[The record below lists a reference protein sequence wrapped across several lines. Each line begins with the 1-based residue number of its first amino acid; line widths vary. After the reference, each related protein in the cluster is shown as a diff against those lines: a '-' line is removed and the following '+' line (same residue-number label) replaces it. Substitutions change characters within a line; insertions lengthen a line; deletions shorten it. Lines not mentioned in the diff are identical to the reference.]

1 MKNLTPKFYSVST
14 PREVEYSPAGDSV
27 VQEFELE
34 YSPQGVPHL
43 VPIGTYDLYDVI
55 QSFRDECDLGKIF
68 QRYANGDVMALNK
81 RQGVYADISDMPQDI
96 FAAANL
102 IQRVEAIYNELDEGS
117 RQRVGSFEDFLKNPL
132 AVLSDH
138 SSSDAG
144 SSESVPSGSAGSEGG
159 EH

>member
-1 MKNLTPKFYSVST
+1 MSKFYSLSE
-14 PREVEYSPAGDSV
+14 PRPVEVNPAGDSV

-43 VPIGTYDLYDVI
+43 VPTGTYDLYEVI

-81 RQGVYADISDMPQDI
+81 RQGVYADISNIPQDI

-102 IQRVEAIYNELDEGS
+102 LARVEAIYNDLDEVS
-117 RQRVGSFEDFLKNPL
+117 RKRFGSFEDFLKNPL

-138 SSSDAG
+138 PASDAG
-144 SSESVPSGSAGSEGG
+144 SSDPVSAVSAGSEGG
-159 EH
+159 DK

>member
-14 PREVEYSPAGDSV
+14 PREVDFSPAGDSV
-27 VQEFELE
+27 VQDFELE

-43 VPIGTYDLYDVI
+43 VPTGSYDLYEVI

-81 RQGVYADISDMPQDI
+81 RQGVYADISDFPQDI

-102 IQRVEAIYNELDEGS
+102 LERVEVIYDGLSEDLRS
-117 RQRVGSFEDFLKNPL
+117 RVGSFEDFLKNPL
-132 AVLSDH
+132 SVLSD
-138 SSSDAG
+138 SPASVAG
-144 SSESVPSGSAGSEGG
+144 SSKIEPAYTAGSEGG
-159 EH
+159 EN

>member
-1 MKNLTPKFYSVST
+1 MSKFYSLSV
-14 PREVEYSPAGDSV
+14 PRPVEVNPAGDSV

-43 VPIGTYDLYDVI
+43 VPTGTYDLYEVI

-81 RQGVYADISDMPQDI
+81 RQGVYADISELPQDV

-102 IQRVEAIYNELDEGS
+102 LDRVEAIYDGLSEDLRS
-117 RQRVGSFEDFLKNPL
+117 RVGSFEDFLKNPL

-138 SSSDAG
+138 PASDAG
-144 SSESVPSGSAGSEGG
+144 SSDTVSVVPADSEGG
-159 EH
+159 DK

>member
-1 MKNLTPKFYSVST
+1 MCKFYSLSDPRPVEVNPSGDTLVS
-14 PREVEYSPAGDSV
+14 EY
-27 VQEFELE
+27 ELE

-43 VPIGTYDLYDVI
+43 VSIGTYDLYQVI

-81 RQGVYADISDMPQDI
+81 RQGVFADISEMPQDI

-102 IQRVEAIYNELDEGS
+102 LDRVEAIYNGLSEDL
-117 RQRVGSFEDFLKNPL
+117 RARVGSFEDFLANPL

-138 SSSDAG
+138 PASDAG
-144 SSESVPSGSAGSEGG
+144 SAEAVPDVPAGSEGG
-159 EH
+159 V

>member
-1 MKNLTPKFYSVST
+1 MSKFYSLSA
-14 PREVEYSPAGDSV
+14 PRPVEVNPAGDSV
-27 VQEFELE
+27 VQEYELE

-43 VPIGTYDLYDVI
+43 VPTGTYDLYEVI

-102 IQRVEAIYNELDEGS
+102 VERVKVIYNGLDEATRS
-117 RQRVGSFEDFLKNPL
+117 RVGSFEDFLKNPL
-132 AVLSDH
+132 VVLSDH
-138 SSSDAG
+138 SASD
-144 SSESVPSGSAGSEGG
+144 SGSADPVPAVPADSEGG
-159 EH
+159 DK

>member
-1 MKNLTPKFYSVST
+1 MKIYSVST
-14 PREVEYSPAGDSV
+14 PREVEFCPAGDSV
-27 VQEFELE
+27 VQEYELE

-43 VPIGTYDLYDVI
+43 VPTGTYDLYEVI

-102 IQRVEAIYNELDEGS
+102 LERVENIYNGLDEATRS
-117 RQRVGSFEDFLKNPL
+117 RVGSFADFIQNPFS
-132 AVLSDH
+132 VFSDH
-138 SSSDAG
+138 PASDAG
-144 SSESVPSGSAGSEGG
+144 SADPVPSVPAGSEGG
-159 EH
+159 DNQ

>member
-1 MKNLTPKFYSVST
+1 MSKFYSFSE
-14 PREVEYSPAGDSV
+14 PRPVEVNPAGDSL
-27 VQEFELE
+27 VQEYELE
-34 YSPQGVPHL
+34 FSPQGVPHL
-43 VPIGTYDLYDVI
+43 VPTGTYDLYEVI

-102 IQRVEAIYNELDEGS
+102 LERVKVIYNELDEVS

-138 SSSDAG
+138 PSSDAG
-144 SSESVPSGSAGSEGG
+144 SEESVPSGSAGCEGG
-159 EH
+159 AG

>member
-1 MKNLTPKFYSVST
+1 MTKFFSLSE
-14 PREVEYSPAGDSV
+14 PRPVEVNPSGDSV
-27 VQEFELE
+27 VQEYELE

-43 VPIGTYDLYDVI
+43 VPTGTYDLYEVI

-102 IQRVEAIYNELDEGS
+102 LDRVEDIYYGLDAVTRS
-117 RQRVGSFEDFLKNPL
+117 RVGSFEDFLKNPL

-138 SSSDAG
+138 PTSD
-144 SSESVPSGSAGSEGG
+144 SGSAEPAPADPADSEGG
-159 EH
+159 VV